1 MSEASD
7 CQHMARAIA
16 LARNGWYTTMPNP
29 RVGCVI
35 VDANG
40 QVVGEGFHKRAGEPH
55 AEVFA
60 LQSAG
65 SRAKGATAFVTLEPC
80 SHFGRTP
87 PCAEA
92 LIKAGVA
99 KVVVAVTDDNPKVCG
114 QGLARLQAAG
124 IEVKS
129 GVLAAEARALNEGF
143 LKRMCTGLPLV
154 RAKLAMSLD
163 GRTAMANGE
172 SQWITGPEARS
183 EVQKLRAQ
191 SCAIMCGVGS
201 ILQDNSALTLRA
213 AQLPLPDAE
222 SICQRQPLRVVLDTT
237 LKTPVTAKV
246 ISGPGHCLIV
256 TTTNACPKKKQQLE
270 QAGAEVMVVDEI
282 NLHHVLTE
290 LGKRQCNEVLL
301 ETGAKLAGSML
312 NAGLIDELIM
322 FMAPVLMGSD
332 ARPLVDLPFKSMAE
346 KQALTIR
353 DIRAVGND
361 WKITARPVTDHPG
374 KIQRK

>member
-143 LKRMCTGLPLV
+143 LKRMSTGLPLV

-301 ETGAKLAGSML
+301 ETGAKLAGGML

-346 KQALTIR
+346 KQALTIH

-361 WKITARPVTDHPG
+361 WKIIARPVTDHPG